1 MFKFWQ
7 RQYHPQVFL
16 ESENTTTGINRS
28 PDYINEHGVR
38 RYQRLLSWFWEAIK
52 SGSVVDI
59 TADDRQET
67 EDDEDN
73 ADDEMVAISC

>member
-1 MFKFWQ
+1 MNRIPSFAGRDSNWL
-7 RQYHPQVFL
+7 L
-16 ESENTTTGINRS
+16 EYSPEPAKPSCWSTTHRPIRNAICSEHTAT
-28 PDYINEHGVR
+28 
-38 RYQRLLSWFWEAIK
+38 EAIK